1 MYKDYDNY
9 RTYENDDLSA
19 GATLKVEHTII
30 VNETDILNL
39 ISQPLEKIQAMRDNN
54 VKKEAAA
61 YYCTSIS
68 NMVYKMTYRMYDYTS
83 WRSEKTRRWEVK
95 WSIGTNSPVG
105 HNNCIAEQERSFK
118 DKAEAEKYIQ
128 GRIKAY
134 SHLFTEISPPIP
146 KEYEKS
152 FMVHEHLLPGYV
164 TEKMQKAQE
173 AAKTEN
179 ISRSADKKPSI
190 RKELNSIKAAEK
202 SMPKPTQTKKRDNL
216 EL

>member
-1 MYKDYDNY
+1 MVII
-9 RTYENDDLSA
+9 TVLQEN
-19 GATLKVEHTII
+19 
-30 VNETDILNL
+30 
-39 ISQPLEKIQAMRDNN
+39 
-54 VKKEAAA
+54 
-61 YYCTSIS
+61 
-68 NMVYKMTYRMYDYTS
+68 
-83 WRSEKTRRWEVK
+83 
-95 WSIGTNSPVG
+95 
-105 HNNCIAEQERSFK
+105 QERSFK

-202 SMPKPTQTKKRDNL
+202 SVPKPTQTKKRDNL